1 MKLRKLLAMF
11 IIIIALVLLGE
22 TKSQAS
28 LHLKNLDFQ
37 VQINDDGSMNVVE
50 TWDIKVSDTN
60 TLYKTFIKDD
70 TKYSSIM
77 DVSVKDITKGENNIF
92 NSASKWEYH
101 LPKGYFFAGTNNK
114 GENEIAW
121 GVSIESTTRKQYLIS
136 YRVNDVITKY
146 NDCAELYWQFLGNE
160 FEISANKITGT
171 IKLPAKVQHL
181 EDLKVWGHTKYL
193 NGEVKV
199 VSSDTVEFNLN
210 NYKSKN
216 YVEVRL
222 AMPTYLF
229 EKVSSENISQEEKL
243 DDIIKEETE
252 WANEA
257 NARRDR
263 RNKNFKLLILA
274 TILVNTSIGI
284 MFSKKIKK
292 NKQFLEKNPNILPEQ
307 QLEYYRE
314 LPDKEETPLEAVF
327 ILKTGYKQS
336 CLPNVFS
343 ATILNFAL
351 KGYIRIEQEGKTI
364 KILLNKIKTDELT
377 GDEKKVLEILRAASN
392 NNELTMAELEKYI
405 KNYPSK
411 LMNLNSTFEKVSKT
425 QASEKGKFDTNRF
438 NKQIVYAEKNVGYI
452 FILIIIIIASI
463 FTIGYAYKNVQGM
476 LITCTIISLA
486 FFIVVTIIN
495 LILNMKIT
503 TSFNGFTQK
512 GINEQ
517 EQWKAFKKYMED
529 FSYLDEKEV
538 PELVLWEKYLVYAT
552 AFGIADK
559 VLKQLKVKYPELNN
573 QDTIS
578 NMVLFNAMYNAN
590 GLNANFINSIST
602 STSRMYSSTYSSGS
616 GSGGG
621 FSGGGG
627 FGGRWRWPEAEDNK
641 IYLKKASL
649 SNSPFCTTRIK
660 NIFPKTTWQENTKW
674 YILVV

>member
-1 MKLRKLLAMF
+1 MF
-11 IIIIALVLLGE
+11 VIIIALVLLGE
-22 TKSQAS
+22 TKSQAG
-28 LHLKNLDFQ
+28 LYLKSLDFDARL
-37 VQINDDGSMNVVE
+37 NEDGSMDVVE
-50 TWDIKVSDTN
+50 TWDINVSETN
-60 TLYKTFIKDD
+60 TLYKTFNKDSS
-70 TKYSSIM
+70 KYSSLTNF
-77 DVSVKDITKGENNIF
+77 SVKEITGGMNKNFARSNT
-92 NSASKWEYH
+92 WEYH
-101 LPKGYFFAGTNNK
+101 LPKDYYFGGTNNEGK
-114 GENEIAW
+114 YEISW
-121 GVSIESTTRKQYLIS
+121 GVSINSSSRKQYKIS
-136 YRVNDVITKY
+136 YTVNDAVHKY
-146 NDCAELYWQFLGNE
+146 ADCAELYWQFVGSD
-160 FEISANKITGT
+160 FEVSADSITGT
-171 IKLPAKVQHL
+171 ITLPTNVASK
-181 EDLKVWGHTKYL
+181 EDIRVWGHTKYL
-193 NGEVKV
+193 NGEINVTKL
-199 VSSDTVEFNLN
+199 DTVEFTVN
-210 NYKSKN
+210 NYQSGN
-216 YVEVRL
+216 YVEARL

-229 EKVSSENISQEEKL
+229 GEAQIKSNTNKL
-243 DDIIKEETE
+243 DSIIAEETK

-364 KILLNKIKTDELT
+364 KILLNKIKTEELT

-463 FTIGYAYKNVQGM
+463 LTIGYAYKNVQGM

-495 LILNMKIT
+495 LILNIKIT

-529 FSYLDEKEV
+529 FSYLNEKEV

-552 AFGIADK
+552 AFGIAGK

-602 STSRMYSSTYSSGS
+602 STSRMYSSTYSSGT
-616 GSGGG
+616 GGGGG

-627 FGGRWRWPEAEDNK
+627 FGGRWWRPEAEDK
-641 IYLKKASL
+641 IKL
-649 SNSPFCTTRIK
+649 
-660 NIFPKTTWQENTKW
+660 PK
-674 YILVV
+674 

>member
-171 IKLPAKVQHL
+171 IKLPANVQHL

-222 AMPTYLF
+222 TMPTYLF

-602 STSRMYSSTYSSGS
+602 STSRMYSSTYSSGT
-616 GSGGG
+616 GGGGG

-627 FGGRWRWPEAEDNK
+627 FGGRWWRPEAEDN
-641 IYLKKASL
+641 
-649 SNSPFCTTRIK
+649 IK
-660 NIFPKTTWQENTKW
+660 YTLIENKNDF
-674 YILVV
+674 YSVFAL

>member
-1 MKLRKLLAMF
+1 MKLRKLLTMF
-11 IIIIALVLLGE
+11 VIIIALVLLGE
-22 TKSQAS
+22 TKSQAG
-28 LHLKNLDFQ
+28 LYLKSLDFDARL
-37 VQINDDGSMNVVE
+37 NEDGSMDVVE
-50 TWDIKVSDTN
+50 TWDINVSETN
-60 TLYKTFIKDD
+60 TLYKTFNKDSS
-70 TKYSSIM
+70 KYSSLTNF
-77 DVSVKDITKGENNIF
+77 SVKEITGGMNKNFARSNT
-92 NSASKWEYH
+92 WEYH
-101 LPKGYFFAGTNNK
+101 LPKDYYFGGTNNEGK
-114 GENEIAW
+114 YEISW
-121 GVSIESTTRKQYLIS
+121 GVSINSSSRKQYKIS
-136 YRVNDVITKY
+136 YTVNDAVHKY
-146 NDCAELYWQFLGNE
+146 ADCAELYWQFVGSD
-160 FEISANKITGT
+160 FEVSADSITGT
-171 IKLPAKVQHL
+171 ITLPTNVASK
-181 EDLKVWGHTKYL
+181 EDIRVWGHTKYL
-193 NGEVKV
+193 NGEINVTKL
-199 VSSDTVEFNLN
+199 DTVEFTVN
-210 NYKSKN
+210 NYQSGN
-216 YVEVRL
+216 YVEARL
-222 AMPTYLF
+222 AMPTYLLG
-229 EKVSSENISQEEKL
+229 EAQIKSNTNKL
-243 DDIIKEETE
+243 DSIIAEETK

-495 LILNMKIT
+495 LILNIKIT

-529 FSYLDEKEV
+529 FSYLNEKEV

-552 AFGIADK
+552 AFGIAGK

-602 STSRMYSSTYSSGS
+602 STSRMYSSTYSSGT
-616 GSGGG
+616 GGGGG

-627 FGGRWRWPEAEDNK
+627 FGGRWWRPEAEDK
-641 IYLKKASL
+641 IKL
-649 SNSPFCTTRIK
+649 
-660 NIFPKTTWQENTKW
+660 PK
-674 YILVV
+674 

>member
-11 IIIIALVLLGE
+11 IIIISLVLLGE

-146 NDCAELYWQFLGNE
+146 NDCAELYWQFVGNE

-171 IKLPAKVQHL
+171 IKLPANVQHL

-222 AMPTYLF
+222 TMPTYLF
-229 EKVSSENISQEEKL
+229 ENISSENISQEEKL

-660 NIFPKTTWQENTKW
+660 NIFPKTT
-674 YILVV
+674 

>member
-1 MKLRKLLAMF
+1 MKLKRILLIF
-11 IIIIALVLLGE
+11 VLALVLILLGE
-22 TKSQAS
+22 TRSEAS
-28 LHLKNLDFQ
+28 LYLDNLDFQ

-171 IKLPAKVQHL
+171 IKLPANVQHL
-181 EDLKVWGHTKYL
+181 ENLKVWGHTKYL

-578 NMVLFNAMYNAN
+578 NMVLFNAMYNAK

-627 FGGRWRWPEAEDNK
+627 FGGRRRRPEAEDNK

-649 SNSPFCTTRIK
+649 SNSPFCTLNGLEK
-660 NIFPKTTWQENTKW
+660 
-674 YILVV
+674 YINLMYNNKV

>member
-1 MKLRKLLAMF
+1 MKLRKLLTMF
-11 IIIIALVLLGE
+11 VIIIALVLLGE
-22 TKSQAS
+22 TKSQAG
-28 LHLKNLDFQ
+28 LYLKSLDFDARL
-37 VQINDDGSMNVVE
+37 NEDGSMDVVE
-50 TWDIKVSDTN
+50 TWDINVSETN
-60 TLYKTFIKDD
+60 TLYKTFNKDSS
-70 TKYSSIM
+70 KYSSLTNF
-77 DVSVKDITKGENNIF
+77 SVKEITGGMNKNFARSNT
-92 NSASKWEYH
+92 WEYH
-101 LPKGYFFAGTNNK
+101 LPKDYYFGGTNNEGK
-114 GENEIAW
+114 YEISW
-121 GVSIESTTRKQYLIS
+121 GVSINSSSRKQYKIS
-136 YRVNDVITKY
+136 YTVNDAVHKY
-146 NDCAELYWQFLGNE
+146 ADCAELYWQFVGSD
-160 FEISANKITGT
+160 FEVSADSITGT
-171 IKLPAKVQHL
+171 ITLPTNVASK
-181 EDLKVWGHTKYL
+181 EDIRVWGHTKYL
-193 NGEVKV
+193 NGEINVTKL
-199 VSSDTVEFNLN
+199 DTVEFTVN
-210 NYKSKN
+210 NYQSGN
-216 YVEVRL
+216 YVEARL
-222 AMPTYLF
+222 AMPTYLLG
-229 EKVSSENISQEEKL
+229 EAQIKSNTNKL
-243 DDIIKEETE
+243 DSIIAEETK

-463 FTIGYAYKNVQGM
+463 LTIGYAYKNVQGM

-495 LILNMKIT
+495 LILNIKIT

-529 FSYLDEKEV
+529 FSYLNEKEV

-552 AFGIADK
+552 AFGIAGK

-602 STSRMYSSTYSSGS
+602 STSRMYSSTYSSGT
-616 GSGGG
+616 GGGGG

-627 FGGRWRWPEAEDNK
+627 FGGRWWRPEAEDK
-641 IYLKKASL
+641 IKL
-649 SNSPFCTTRIK
+649 
-660 NIFPKTTWQENTKW
+660 PK
-674 YILVV
+674 

>member
-146 NDCAELYWQFLGNE
+146 NDCAELYWQFVGNE

-171 IKLPAKVQHL
+171 IKLPANVQHL

-222 AMPTYLF
+222 TMPTYLF
-229 EKVSSENISQEEKL
+229 ENISSENISQEEKL

-602 STSRMYSSTYSSGS
+602 STSRMYSTTYSSGS

-660 NIFPKTTWQENTKW
+660 NIFPKTT
-674 YILVV
+674 

>member
-1 MKLRKLLAMF
+1 MKLKKILTGF
-11 IIIIALVLLGE
+11 IITITLILLNSTSSE
-22 TKSQAS
+22 AS
-28 LHLKNLDFQ
+28 LHLKNLDFTA
-37 VQINDDGSMNVVE
+37 QINEDGSMDVVE
-50 TWDIKVSDTN
+50 TWDVNVSDTN
-60 TLYKTFIKDD
+60 TLYKTFKIDK
-70 TKYSSIM
+70 TKYSGISN
-77 DVSVKDITKGENNIF
+77 VFVQDITSGTNKNFKKSDI
-92 NSASKWEYH
+92 WQYH
-101 LPKGYFFAGTNNK
+101 LDKGHYFGGINNNN
-114 GENEIAW
+114 EYEIAW
-121 GVSIESTTRKQYLIS
+121 GVSIDTTTRKQYLIR
-136 YRVNDVITKY
+136 YTVKDVIKKY
-146 NDCAELYWQFLGNE
+146 NDCAELYWQFVGSE
-160 FEISANKITGT
+160 FEISADSITGI
-171 IKLPAKVQHL
+171 IKLPNKVSDKD
-181 EDLKVWGHTKYL
+181 ELKVWGHTKYL
-193 NGEVKV
+193 NGEIYVT
-199 VSSDTVEFNLN
+199 DLDIVEFNVN
-210 NYKSKN
+210 KYKSGN
-216 YVEVRL
+216 FVEVRI
-222 AMPTYLF
+222 AMPTYVMSKL
-229 EKVSSENISQEEKL
+229 ENTSNINKIDS
-243 DDIIKEETE
+243 IIEQETE

-364 KILLNKIKTDELT
+364 KILLNKIKTDELM

-452 FILIIIIIASI
+452 FLLIIIITASI
-463 FTIGYAYKNVQGM
+463 FTIGYAYKNVQSM

-495 LILNMKIT
+495 LILNIKIT

-529 FSYLDEKEV
+529 FSYLNEKEV
-538 PELVLWEKYLVYAT
+538 PQLVLWEKYLVFAT

-559 VLKQLKVKYPELNN
+559 VLKQLKVKYPELNDP
-573 QDTIS
+573 DTIHS
-578 NMVLFNAMYNAN
+578 MILFNSMYNSN
-590 GLNANFINSIST
+590 GFNTKFINSIKT

-616 GSGGG
+616 GGGGG
-621 FSGGGG
+621 FSGGGRRRRSVEVAG
-627 FGGRWRWPEAEDNK
+627 GGR
-641 IYLKKASL
+641 
-649 SNSPFCTTRIK
+649 
-660 NIFPKTTWQENTKW
+660 
-674 YILVV
+674 

>member
-1 MKLRKLLAMF
+1 MKLKKILIGF
-11 IIIIALVLLGE
+11 IITITLILLNATSSE
-22 TKSQAS
+22 AS
-28 LHLKNLDFQ
+28 LHLKNLDFTA
-37 VQINDDGSMNVVE
+37 QINEDGSMDVVE
-50 TWDIKVSDTN
+50 TWDINISDTN
-60 TLYKTFIKDD
+60 TLYKTFKIDK
-70 TKYSSIM
+70 TKYSGISNIF
-77 DVSVKDITKGENNIF
+77 VQDITSGTNKNFKKSDIW
-92 NSASKWEYH
+92 KYH
-101 LPKGYFFAGTNNK
+101 LDKGHYFGGINNNN
-114 GENEIAW
+114 EYEIAW
-121 GVSIESTTRKQYLIS
+121 GVSIDTTTRKQYLIR
-136 YRVNDVITKY
+136 YTVKDVIKKY
-146 NDCAELYWQFLGNE
+146 NDCAELYWQFVGSE
-160 FEISANKITGT
+160 FEISADSITGI
-171 IKLPAKVQHL
+171 IKLPNKVSDKD
-181 EDLKVWGHTKYL
+181 ELKVWGHTEYL
-193 NGEVKV
+193 NGEIYVT
-199 VSSDTVEFNLN
+199 DLDIVEFNVN
-210 NYKSKN
+210 KYKSGN
-216 YVEVRL
+216 FVEVRI

-452 FILIIIIIASI
+452 FLLIIIITASI
-463 FTIGYAYKNVQGM
+463 FTIGYAYKNVQSM

-495 LILNMKIT
+495 LILNIKIT

-529 FSYLDEKEV
+529 FSYLNEKEV
-538 PELVLWEKYLVYAT
+538 PQLVLWEKYLVFAT

-559 VLKQLKVKYPELNN
+559 VLKQLKVKYPELNDP
-573 QDTIS
+573 DTIHS
-578 NMVLFNAMYNAN
+578 MILFNSMYNSN
-590 GLNANFINSIST
+590 GFNTKFINSIKT

-616 GSGGG
+616 GGGGG
-621 FSGGGG
+621 FSGGGRRWRSVEVAG
-627 FGGRWRWPEAEDNK
+627 GGR
-641 IYLKKASL
+641 
-649 SNSPFCTTRIK
+649 
-660 NIFPKTTWQENTKW
+660 
-674 YILVV
+674 

>member
-1 MKLRKLLAMF
+1 MKLKKILTGF
-11 IIIIALVLLGE
+11 IITITLILLNATSSE
-22 TKSQAS
+22 AS
-28 LHLKNLDFQ
+28 LHLKNLDFTA
-37 VQINDDGSMNVVE
+37 QINEDGSMDVVE
-50 TWDIKVSDTN
+50 TWDVNVSDTN
-60 TLYKTFIKDD
+60 TLYKTFKIDK
-70 TKYSSIM
+70 TKYSGISN
-77 DVSVKDITKGENNIF
+77 VFVQDITSGTNKNFKKSDI
-92 NSASKWEYH
+92 WQYH
-101 LPKGYFFAGTNNK
+101 LDKGHYFGGINNNN
-114 GENEIAW
+114 EYEIAW
-121 GVSIESTTRKQYLIS
+121 GVSIDTTTRKQYLIS
-136 YRVNDVITKY
+136 YTVKDVIKKY
-146 NDCAELYWQFLGNE
+146 NDCAELYWQFVGSE
-160 FEISANKITGT
+160 FEISADSITGI
-171 IKLPAKVQHL
+171 IKLPNKVSNKD
-181 EDLKVWGHTKYL
+181 ELKVWGHTEYL
-193 NGEVKV
+193 NGEIYVT
-199 VSSDTVEFNLN
+199 DLDIVEFNVN
-210 NYKSKN
+210 KYKSGN
-216 YVEVRL
+216 FVEVRI

-452 FILIIIIIASI
+452 FLLIIIITASI
-463 FTIGYAYKNVQGM
+463 FTIGYAYKNVQSM

-495 LILNMKIT
+495 LILNIKIT

-529 FSYLDEKEV
+529 FSYLNEKEV
-538 PELVLWEKYLVYAT
+538 PQLVLWEKYLVFAT

-559 VLKQLKVKYPELNN
+559 VLKQLKVKYPELNDP
-573 QDTIS
+573 DTIHS
-578 NMVLFNAMYNAN
+578 MILFNSMYSSN
-590 GLNANFINSIST
+590 GFNTGFINSISS

-616 GSGGG
+616 GGGGG

-627 FGGRWRWPEAEDNK
+627 FGGGGGGRRWK
-641 IYLKKASL
+641 IIHR
-649 SNSPFCTTRIK
+649 TRFFK
-660 NIFPKTTWQENTKW
+660 RTERDFSKD
-674 YILVV
+674 IL

>member
-1 MKLRKLLAMF
+1 MKLKKILTGF
-11 IIIIALVLLGE
+11 IITITLILLNATSSE
-22 TKSQAS
+22 AS
-28 LHLKNLDFQ
+28 LHLKNLDFTA
-37 VQINDDGSMNVVE
+37 QINEDGSMDVVE
-50 TWDIKVSDTN
+50 TWDINISDTN
-60 TLYKTFIKDD
+60 TLYKTFKIDK
-70 TKYSSIM
+70 TKYSGISNIF
-77 DVSVKDITKGENNIF
+77 VQDITSGTNKNFKKSDI
-92 NSASKWEYH
+92 WQYH
-101 LPKGYFFAGTNNK
+101 LDKGHYFGGINNNN
-114 GENEIAW
+114 EYEIAW
-121 GVSIESTTRKQYLIS
+121 GVSIDTTTRKQYLIR
-136 YRVNDVITKY
+136 YTVKDVIKKY
-146 NDCAELYWQFLGNE
+146 NDCAELYWQFVGSE
-160 FEISANKITGT
+160 FEISADSITGI
-171 IKLPAKVQHL
+171 IKLPNKVSNKD
-181 EDLKVWGHTKYL
+181 ELKVWGHTEYL
-193 NGEVKV
+193 NGEIYVT
-199 VSSDTVEFNLN
+199 DLDIVEFNVN
-210 NYKSKN
+210 KYKSGN
-216 YVEVRL
+216 FVEVRI
-222 AMPTYLF
+222 AMPTYVMSKL
-229 EKVSSENISQEEKL
+229 ENTSNINKIDSIIEQETK
-243 DDIIKEETE
+243 

-452 FILIIIIIASI
+452 FLLIIIITASI
-463 FTIGYAYKNVQGM
+463 FTIGYAYKNVQSM

-495 LILNMKIT
+495 LILNIKIT

-529 FSYLDEKEV
+529 FSYLNEKEV
-538 PELVLWEKYLVYAT
+538 PQLVLWEKYLVFAT

-559 VLKQLKVKYPELNN
+559 VLKQLKVKYPELNDP
-573 QDTIS
+573 DTIHS
-578 NMVLFNAMYNAN
+578 MILFNSMYSSN
-590 GLNANFINSIST
+590 GFNTGFINSISS

-616 GSGGG
+616 GGGGG

-627 FGGRWRWPEAEDNK
+627 FGGGGGGRRWK
-641 IYLKKASL
+641 ITYR
-649 SNSPFCTTRIK
+649 T
-660 NIFPKTTWQENTKW
+660 
-674 YILVV
+674 

>member
-146 NDCAELYWQFLGNE
+146 NDCAELYWQFVGNE

-171 IKLPAKVQHL
+171 IKLPANVQHL

-222 AMPTYLF
+222 TMPTYLF
-229 EKVSSENISQEEKL
+229 ENISSENISQEEKL

-351 KGYIRIEQEGKTI
+351 KGYVRIEQEGKTI

-425 QASEKGKFDTNRF
+425 QASEKGKFDINKF

-452 FILIIIIIASI
+452 LILIIIIIASI

-495 LILNMKIT
+495 LILNIKIT

-529 FSYLDEKEV
+529 FSYLNEKEV

-552 AFGIADK
+552 AFGIANK

-602 STSRMYSSTYSSGS
+602 STSRMYSSTYSSGT
-616 GSGGG
+616 GGGGG

-627 FGGRWRWPEAEDNK
+627 FGGRWWRPEAEDN
-641 IYLKKASL
+641 
-649 SNSPFCTTRIK
+649 IK
-660 NIFPKTTWQENTKW
+660 YTLIENKNDF
-674 YILVV
+674 YSVFAL

>member
-146 NDCAELYWQFLGNE
+146 NDCAELYWQFVGNE

-171 IKLPAKVQHL
+171 IKLPANVQHL

-199 VSSDTVEFNLN
+199 VSSDTVEFNLD

-222 AMPTYLF
+222 TMPTYLF
-229 EKVSSENISQEEKL
+229 ENISSENISQEEKI

-495 LILNMKIT
+495 LILNIKIT

-529 FSYLDEKEV
+529 FSYLNEKEV

-552 AFGIADK
+552 AFGIANK

-602 STSRMYSSTYSSGS
+602 STSRMYSSTYSSGT
-616 GSGGG
+616 GGGGG

-627 FGGRWRWPEAEDNK
+627 FGGRWWRPEAEDN
-641 IYLKKASL
+641 
-649 SNSPFCTTRIK
+649 IK
-660 NIFPKTTWQENTKW
+660 YTLIENKNDF
-674 YILVV
+674 YSVFAL

>member
-1 MKLRKLLAMF
+1 MKLKKILTGF
-11 IIIIALVLLGE
+11 IITITLILLNATSSE
-22 TKSQAS
+22 AS
-28 LHLKNLDFQ
+28 LHLKNLDFTA
-37 VQINDDGSMNVVE
+37 QINEDGSMDVVE
-50 TWDIKVSDTN
+50 TWDVNVSDTN
-60 TLYKTFIKDD
+60 TLYKTFKIDK
-70 TKYSSIM
+70 TKYSGISN
-77 DVSVKDITKGENNIF
+77 VFVQDITSGTNKNFKKSDIW
-92 NSASKWEYH
+92 KYH
-101 LPKGYFFAGTNNK
+101 LDKGHYFGGINNNN
-114 GENEIAW
+114 EYEIAW
-121 GVSIESTTRKQYLIS
+121 GVSIDTTTRKQYLIR
-136 YRVNDVITKY
+136 YTVKDVIKKY
-146 NDCAELYWQFLGNE
+146 NDCAELYWQIVGSD
-160 FEISANKITGT
+160 FEVSADSITGI
-171 IKLPAKVQHL
+171 IKLPNKVSNKDEL
-181 EDLKVWGHTKYL
+181 RVWGHTEYL
-193 NGEVKV
+193 NGEIYVT
-199 VSSDTVEFNLN
+199 DLDMVEFKVNK
-210 NYKSKN
+210 YKSGN
-216 YVEVRL
+216 FVEIRI
-222 AMPTYLF
+222 AMPTYVMSKL
-229 EKVSSENISQEEKL
+229 ENTSNINKIDS
-243 DDIIKEETE
+243 IIEQETE

-377 GDEKKVLEILRAASN
+377 GDEKKVLEILRATSN

-452 FILIIIIIASI
+452 FLLIIIITASI
-463 FTIGYAYKNVQGM
+463 FTIGYAYKNVQSM

-495 LILNMKIT
+495 LILNIKIT

-529 FSYLDEKEV
+529 FSYLNEKEV
-538 PELVLWEKYLVYAT
+538 PELVLWEKYLVFAT

-559 VLKQLKVKYPELNN
+559 VLKQLKVKYPELNDP
-573 QDTIS
+573 DTIHS
-578 NMVLFNAMYNAN
+578 MILFNSMYSSN
-590 GLNANFINSIST
+590 GFNTGFINSISS

-616 GSGGG
+616 GGGGG

-627 FGGRWRWPEAEDNK
+627 FGGGGGGRRWK
-641 IYLKKASL
+641 ITYR
-649 SNSPFCTTRIK
+649 T
-660 NIFPKTTWQENTKW
+660 
-674 YILVV
+674 

>member
-1 MKLRKLLAMF
+1 MKLKRILLIF
-11 IIIIALVLLGE
+11 VLALVLILLGE
-22 TKSQAS
+22 TRSEAS
-28 LHLKNLDFQ
+28 LYLDNLDFQ

-171 IKLPAKVQHL
+171 IKLPANVQHL
-181 EDLKVWGHTKYL
+181 ENLKVWGHTKYL

-351 KGYIRIEQEGKTI
+351 KGYVRIEQEGKTI

-377 GDEKKVLEILRAASN
+377 RDEKKVLEILRAASN

-452 FILIIIIIASI
+452 FLLIIIITASI
-463 FTIGYAYKNVQGM
+463 FTIGYAYKNVQSM
-476 LITCTIISLA
+476 LIICTIISLA

-495 LILNMKIT
+495 LILNIKIT

-529 FSYLDEKEV
+529 FSYLNEKEV
-538 PELVLWEKYLVYAT
+538 PELVLWEKYLVFAT

-559 VLKQLKVKYPELNN
+559 VLKQLKVKYPELNDP
-573 QDTIS
+573 DTIHS
-578 NMVLFNAMYNAN
+578 MILFNSMYNSN
-590 GLNANFINSIST
+590 GFNTKFINSINT

-627 FGGRWRWPEAEDNK
+627 FGGGGGRPEEEDK
-641 IYLKKASL
+641 HKGRLCIYKVY
-649 SNSPFCTTRIK
+649 K
-660 NIFPKTTWQENTKW
+660 NIAINKERLFKAVP
-674 YILVV
+674 

>member
-146 NDCAELYWQFLGNE
+146 NDCAELYWQFVGNE

-171 IKLPAKVQHL
+171 IKLPANVQHL

-222 AMPTYLF
+222 TMPTYLF
-229 EKVSSENISQEEKL
+229 EKVSSENISQEDKL

-351 KGYIRIEQEGKTI
+351 KGYIKIEQEGKTI

-495 LILNMKIT
+495 LILNIKIT

-529 FSYLDEKEV
+529 FSYLNEKEV

-552 AFGIADK
+552 AFGIANK

-602 STSRMYSSTYSSGS
+602 STSRMYSSTYSSGT
-616 GSGGG
+616 GGGGG

-627 FGGRWRWPEAEDNK
+627 FGGRWWRTEAEDN
-641 IYLKKASL
+641 
-649 SNSPFCTTRIK
+649 IK
-660 NIFPKTTWQENTKW
+660 YTLIENKNDF
-674 YILVV
+674 YSVFAL

>member
-1 MKLRKLLAMF
+1 MKLKKILTGF
-11 IIIIALVLLGE
+11 IITITLILLNSTSSE
-22 TKSQAS
+22 AS
-28 LHLKNLDFQ
+28 LHLKNLDFTA
-37 VQINDDGSMNVVE
+37 QINEDGSMDVVE
-50 TWDIKVSDTN
+50 TWDVNVSDTN
-60 TLYKTFIKDD
+60 TLYKTFKIDK
-70 TKYSSIM
+70 TKYSGISN
-77 DVSVKDITKGENNIF
+77 VFVQDITSGTNKNFKKSDI
-92 NSASKWEYH
+92 WQYH
-101 LPKGYFFAGTNNK
+101 LDKGHYFGGINNNN
-114 GENEIAW
+114 EYEIAW
-121 GVSIESTTRKQYLIS
+121 GVSIDTTTRKQYLIR
-136 YRVNDVITKY
+136 YTVKDVIKKY
-146 NDCAELYWQFLGNE
+146 NDCAELYWQFVGSE
-160 FEISANKITGT
+160 FEISADSITGI
-171 IKLPAKVQHL
+171 IKLPNKVSDKD
-181 EDLKVWGHTKYL
+181 ELKVWGHTEYL
-193 NGEVKV
+193 NGEIYVT
-199 VSSDTVEFNLN
+199 DLDIVEFNVN
-210 NYKSKN
+210 KYKSGN
-216 YVEVRL
+216 FVEVRI
-222 AMPTYLF
+222 AMPTYVMSKL
-229 EKVSSENISQEEKL
+229 ENTSNINKIDSIIEQETK
-243 DDIIKEETE
+243 

-364 KILLNKIKTDELT
+364 KILLNKIKTDELM

-452 FILIIIIIASI
+452 FLLIIIITASI
-463 FTIGYAYKNVQGM
+463 FTIGYAYKNVQSM

-495 LILNMKIT
+495 LILNIKIT

-529 FSYLDEKEV
+529 FSYLNEKEV
-538 PELVLWEKYLVYAT
+538 PQLVLWEKYLVFAT

-559 VLKQLKVKYPELNN
+559 VLKQLKVKYPELNDP
-573 QDTIS
+573 DTIHS
-578 NMVLFNAMYNAN
+578 MILFNSMYSSN
-590 GLNANFINSIST
+590 GFNTGFINSISS

-616 GSGGG
+616 GGGGG
-621 FSGGGG
+621 FSGGGRRRRSVEVAG
-627 FGGRWRWPEAEDNK
+627 GGR
-641 IYLKKASL
+641 
-649 SNSPFCTTRIK
+649 
-660 NIFPKTTWQENTKW
+660 
-674 YILVV
+674 

>member
-1 MKLRKLLAMF
+1 MKLRKLLSMF

-28 LHLKNLDFQ
+28 LHLKNLDFTA
-37 VQINDDGSMNVVE
+37 QINEDGSMDVVE

-60 TLYKTFIKDD
+60 TLYKTFKIDK
-70 TKYSSIM
+70 TKYSGISN
-77 DVSVKDITKGENNIF
+77 VFVQDITSGTNKNFKKSDI
-92 NSASKWEYH
+92 WQYH
-101 LPKGYFFAGTNNK
+101 LDKGHYFGGINNNH
-114 GENEIAW
+114 EYEIAW
-121 GVSIESTTRKQYLIS
+121 GVSISSSSRKQYLIK
-136 YRVNDVITKY
+136 YTVEDVIKKY
-146 NDCAELYWQFLGNE
+146 NDCAELYWQFVGSE
-160 FEISANKITGT
+160 FEISADSITGI
-171 IKLPAKVQHL
+171 IKLPNKVSDKD
-181 EDLKVWGHTKYL
+181 ELKVWGHTEYL
-193 NGEVKV
+193 NGEIYVT
-199 VSSDTVEFNLN
+199 DLDIVEFNVN
-210 NYKSKN
+210 KYKSGN
-216 YVEVRL
+216 FVEVRI

-327 ILKTGYKQS
+327 ILKTGYKQN

-377 GDEKKVLEILRAASN
+377 GDEKKVLGTLRAASN

-452 FILIIIIIASI
+452 FLLIIIITASI
-463 FTIGYAYKNVQGM
+463 FTIGYAYKNVQSM

-495 LILNMKIT
+495 LILNIKIT

-529 FSYLDEKEV
+529 FSYLNEKEV

-552 AFGIADK
+552 AFGIASK
-559 VLKQLKVKYPELNN
+559 VLKQLQVTYPELNN

-578 NMVLFNAMYNAN
+578 NMVLFNAMYNSN
-590 GLNANFINSIST
+590 GFNTGFINSISS

-616 GSGGG
+616 GGGGG
-621 FSGGGG
+621 FSGGGRRRRSVEVAG
-627 FGGRWRWPEAEDNK
+627 GGR
-641 IYLKKASL
+641 
-649 SNSPFCTTRIK
+649 
-660 NIFPKTTWQENTKW
+660 
-674 YILVV
+674 

>member
-1 MKLRKLLAMF
+1 MKLKKILTGF
-11 IIIIALVLLGE
+11 IITITLILLNATSSE
-22 TKSQAS
+22 AS
-28 LHLKNLDFQ
+28 LHLKNLDFTA
-37 VQINDDGSMNVVE
+37 QINEDGSMDVVE
-50 TWDIKVSDTN
+50 TWDINISDTN
-60 TLYKTFIKDD
+60 TLYKTFKIDK
-70 TKYSSIM
+70 TKYSGISNIF
-77 DVSVKDITKGENNIF
+77 VQDITSGTNKNFKKSDIW
-92 NSASKWEYH
+92 KYH
-101 LPKGYFFAGTNNK
+101 LDKGHYFGGINNNN
-114 GENEIAW
+114 EYEIAW
-121 GVSIESTTRKQYLIS
+121 GVSIDTTTRKQYLIR
-136 YRVNDVITKY
+136 YTVKDVIKKY
-146 NDCAELYWQFLGNE
+146 NDCAELYWQFVGSE
-160 FEISANKITGT
+160 FEISADSITGI
-171 IKLPAKVQHL
+171 IKLPNKVSDKD
-181 EDLKVWGHTKYL
+181 ELKVWGHTEYL
-193 NGEVKV
+193 NGEIYVT
-199 VSSDTVEFNLN
+199 DLDIVEFNVN
-210 NYKSKN
+210 KYKSGN
-216 YVEVRL
+216 FVEVRI
-222 AMPTYLF
+222 AMPTYVMSKL
-229 EKVSSENISQEEKL
+229 ENTSNINKIDS
-243 DDIIKEETE
+243 IIEQETE

-274 TILVNTSIGI
+274 TIFVNTSIGI

-364 KILLNKIKTDELT
+364 KILLNKIKTDELM

-452 FILIIIIIASI
+452 FLLIIIITASI
-463 FTIGYAYKNVQGM
+463 FTIGYAYKNVQSM

-495 LILNMKIT
+495 LILNIKIT

-529 FSYLDEKEV
+529 FSYLNEKEV
-538 PELVLWEKYLVYAT
+538 PQLVLWEKYLVFAT

-559 VLKQLKVKYPELNN
+559 VLKQLKVKYPELNDP
-573 QDTIS
+573 DTIHS
-578 NMVLFNAMYNAN
+578 MILFNSMYSSN
-590 GLNANFINSIST
+590 GFNTGFINSISS

-616 GSGGG
+616 GGGGG

-627 FGGRWRWPEAEDNK
+627 FGGGGGGRRWK
-641 IYLKKASL
+641 ITYR
-649 SNSPFCTTRIK
+649 T
-660 NIFPKTTWQENTKW
+660 
-674 YILVV
+674 

>member
-1 MKLRKLLAMF
+1 MKLKKILTGF
-11 IIIIALVLLGE
+11 IITITLILLNSTSSE
-22 TKSQAS
+22 AS
-28 LHLKNLDFQ
+28 LHLKNLDFTA
-37 VQINDDGSMNVVE
+37 QINEDGSMDVVE
-50 TWDIKVSDTN
+50 TWDVNVSDTN
-60 TLYKTFIKDD
+60 TLYKTFKIDK
-70 TKYSSIM
+70 TKYSGISN
-77 DVSVKDITKGENNIF
+77 VFVQDITSGTNKNFKKSDI
-92 NSASKWEYH
+92 WQYH
-101 LPKGYFFAGTNNK
+101 LDKGHYFGGINNNN
-114 GENEIAW
+114 EYEIAW
-121 GVSIESTTRKQYLIS
+121 GVSIDTTTRKQYLIR
-136 YRVNDVITKY
+136 YTVEDVIKKY
-146 NDCAELYWQFLGNE
+146 NDCAELYWQFVGSE
-160 FEISANKITGT
+160 FEISADSITGI
-171 IKLPAKVQHL
+171 IKLPNKVSDKD
-181 EDLKVWGHTKYL
+181 ELKVWGHTEYL
-193 NGEVKV
+193 NGEIYVT
-199 VSSDTVEFNLN
+199 DLDIVEFNVN
-210 NYKSKN
+210 KYKSGN
-216 YVEVRL
+216 FVEVRI

-364 KILLNKIKTDELT
+364 KILLNKIKTDELM

-452 FILIIIIIASI
+452 FLLIIIITASI
-463 FTIGYAYKNVQGM
+463 FTIGYAYKNVQSM

-495 LILNMKIT
+495 LILNIKIT

-529 FSYLDEKEV
+529 FSYLNEKEV
-538 PELVLWEKYLVYAT
+538 PQLVLWEKYLVFAT

-559 VLKQLKVKYPELNN
+559 VLKQLKVKYPELNDP
-573 QDTIS
+573 DTIHS
-578 NMVLFNAMYNAN
+578 MILFNSMYSSN
-590 GLNANFINSIST
+590 GFNTGFINSISS

-616 GSGGG
+616 GGGGG

-627 FGGRWRWPEAEDNK
+627 FGGGGGGRRWK
-641 IYLKKASL
+641 ITYR
-649 SNSPFCTTRIK
+649 T
-660 NIFPKTTWQENTKW
+660 
-674 YILVV
+674 

>member
-1 MKLRKLLAMF
+1 MKLRKLLTMF
-11 IIIIALVLLGE
+11 VIIIALVLLGE
-22 TKSQAS
+22 TKSQAG
-28 LHLKNLDFQ
+28 LYLKSLDFDARL
-37 VQINDDGSMNVVE
+37 NEDGSMDVVE
-50 TWDIKVSDTN
+50 TWDINVSETN
-60 TLYKTFIKDD
+60 TLYKTFNKDSS
-70 TKYSSIM
+70 KYSSLTNF
-77 DVSVKDITKGENNIF
+77 SVKEITGGMNKNFARSNT
-92 NSASKWEYH
+92 WEYH
-101 LPKGYFFAGTNNK
+101 LPKDYYFGGTNNEGK
-114 GENEIAW
+114 YEISW
-121 GVSIESTTRKQYLIS
+121 GVSINSSSRKQYKIS
-136 YRVNDVITKY
+136 YTVNDAVHKY
-146 NDCAELYWQFLGNE
+146 ADCAELYWQFVGSD
-160 FEISANKITGT
+160 FEVSADSITGT
-171 IKLPAKVQHL
+171 ITLPTNVASK
-181 EDLKVWGHTKYL
+181 EDIRVWGHTKYL
-193 NGEVKV
+193 NGEINVTKL
-199 VSSDTVEFNLN
+199 DTVEFTVN
-210 NYKSKN
+210 NYQSGN
-216 YVEVRL
+216 YVEARL
-222 AMPTYLF
+222 AMPTYLLG
-229 EKVSSENISQEEKL
+229 EAQIKSNTNKL
-243 DDIIKEETE
+243 DSIIAEETK

-284 MFSKKIKK
+284 MFAKKIKK

-392 NNELTMAELEKYI
+392 SNELTMAELEKYI

-463 FTIGYAYKNVQGM
+463 LTIGYAYKNVQGM

-495 LILNMKIT
+495 LILNIKIT

-529 FSYLDEKEV
+529 FSYLNEKEV

-552 AFGIADK
+552 AFGIAGK

-602 STSRMYSSTYSSGS
+602 STSRMYSSTYSSGT
-616 GSGGG
+616 GGGGG

-627 FGGRWRWPEAEDNK
+627 FGGRWWRPEAEDK
-641 IYLKKASL
+641 IKL
-649 SNSPFCTTRIK
+649 
-660 NIFPKTTWQENTKW
+660 PK
-674 YILVV
+674 

>member
-1 MKLRKLLAMF
+1 MKLKRILLIFLLA
-11 IIIIALVLLGE
+11 LVLILLGE
-22 TKSQAS
+22 TRSEAS
-28 LHLKNLDFQ
+28 LYLDNLDFQ
-37 VQINDDGSMNVVE
+37 VQINDDGSMDVVE
-50 TWDIKVSDTN
+50 TWDISISETN

-70 TKYSSIM
+70 TKYSGLGN
-77 DVSVKDITKGENNIF
+77 VSVKDITDGQSKTF
-92 NSASKWEYH
+92 YKASEWEYH
-101 LPKGYFFAGTNNK
+101 LPKDYFFAGTNNK
-114 GENEIAW
+114 DENEIAW

-171 IKLPAKVQHL
+171 IKLPANVQHL

-364 KILLNKIKTDELT
+364 KILLNKIKTDELM

-578 NMVLFNAMYNAN
+578 NMVLFNAMYNAK

-660 NIFPKTTWQENTKW
+660 NIFPKTT
-674 YILVV
+674 

>member
-1 MKLRKLLAMF
+1 MKLKKILTGF
-11 IIIIALVLLGE
+11 IITITLILLNSTSSE
-22 TKSQAS
+22 AS
-28 LHLKNLDFQ
+28 LHLKNLDFTA
-37 VQINDDGSMNVVE
+37 QINEDGSMDVVE
-50 TWDIKVSDTN
+50 TWDVNVSDTN
-60 TLYKTFIKDD
+60 TLYKTFKIDK
-70 TKYSSIM
+70 TKYSGISN
-77 DVSVKDITKGENNIF
+77 VFVQDITSGTNKNFKKSDI
-92 NSASKWEYH
+92 WQYH
-101 LPKGYFFAGTNNK
+101 LDKGHYFGGINNSH
-114 GENEIAW
+114 EYEIAW
-121 GVSIESTTRKQYLIS
+121 GVSISSSSRKQYLIK
-136 YRVNDVITKY
+136 YTVEDVIKKY
-146 NDCAELYWQFLGNE
+146 NDCAELYWQFVGSE
-160 FEISANKITGT
+160 FEISADSITGI
-171 IKLPAKVQHL
+171 IKLPNKVSNKD
-181 EDLKVWGHTKYL
+181 ELKVWGHTEYL
-193 NGEVKV
+193 NGEIYVT
-199 VSSDTVEFNLN
+199 DLDIVEFNVN
-210 NYKSKN
+210 KYKSGN
-216 YVEVRL
+216 FVEVRI

-452 FILIIIIIASI
+452 FLLIIIITASI
-463 FTIGYAYKNVQGM
+463 FTIGYAYKNVQSM

-495 LILNMKIT
+495 LILNIKIT

-529 FSYLDEKEV
+529 FSYLNEKEV
-538 PELVLWEKYLVYAT
+538 PQLVLWEKYLVFAT

-559 VLKQLKVKYPELNN
+559 VLKQLKVKYPELNDP
-573 QDTIS
+573 DTIHS
-578 NMVLFNAMYNAN
+578 MILFNSMYSSN
-590 GLNANFINSIST
+590 GFNTGFINSISS

-616 GSGGG
+616 GGGGG

-627 FGGRWRWPEAEDNK
+627 FGGGGGGRRWK
-641 IYLKKASL
+641 ITYR
-649 SNSPFCTTRIK
+649 T
-660 NIFPKTTWQENTKW
+660 
-674 YILVV
+674 

>member
-1 MKLRKLLAMF
+1 MKLKRILLIFLLA
-11 IIIIALVLLGE
+11 LVLILLGE
-22 TKSQAS
+22 TRSEAS
-28 LHLKNLDFQ
+28 LYLDNLDFQ
-37 VQINDDGSMNVVE
+37 VQINDDGSMDVVE
-50 TWDIKVSDTN
+50 TWDISISETN

-70 TKYSSIM
+70 TKYSGLGN
-77 DVSVKDITKGENNIF
+77 VSVKDITDGQSKTF
-92 NSASKWEYH
+92 YKASEWEYH
-101 LPKGYFFAGTNNK
+101 LPKDYFFAGTNNK
-114 GENEIAW
+114 DENEIAW
-121 GVSIESTTRKQYLIS
+121 GVSIDGYTHRKYQIKYTVEDAIHS
-136 YRVNDVITKY
+136 YA
-146 NDCAELYWQFLGNE
+146 DCAELYWQFLGDT
-160 FEISANKITGT
+160 FEVSADKITGI
-171 IKLPAKVQHL
+171 IKLPASVQKL
-181 EDLKVWGHTKYL
+181 EDLRVWGHTKYL
-193 NGEVKV
+193 NGEANIVSHNTVK
-199 VSSDTVEFNLN
+199 FNVD
-210 NYKSKN
+210 NYKSNN
-216 YVEVRL
+216 YVEIRL
-222 AMPTYLF
+222 TMPTYLF

-578 NMVLFNAMYNAN
+578 NMVLFNAMYNAK

-660 NIFPKTTWQENTKW
+660 NIFPKTT
-674 YILVV
+674 

>member
-171 IKLPAKVQHL
+171 IKLPANVQHL

-486 FFIVVTIIN
+486 FFIVVNIIN

-660 NIFPKTTWQENTKW
+660 NIFPKTT
-674 YILVV
+674 

>member
-1 MKLRKLLAMF
+1 MKLKKILTGF
-11 IIIIALVLLGE
+11 IITITLILLNATSSE
-22 TKSQAS
+22 AS
-28 LHLKNLDFQ
+28 LHLKNLDFTA
-37 VQINDDGSMNVVE
+37 QINEDGSMDVVE
-50 TWDIKVSDTN
+50 TWDINISETN
-60 TLYKTFIKDD
+60 TLYKTFKIDK
-70 TKYSSIM
+70 TKYSGISN
-77 DVSVKDITKGENNIF
+77 VFVQDITSGTNKNFKKSDIW
-92 NSASKWEYH
+92 KYH
-101 LPKGYFFAGTNNK
+101 LDKGHYFGGINNNN
-114 GENEIAW
+114 EYEIAW
-121 GVSIESTTRKQYLIS
+121 GVSIDTTTRKQYLIR
-136 YRVNDVITKY
+136 YTVKDVIKKY
-146 NDCAELYWQFLGNE
+146 NDCAELYWQFVGSD
-160 FEISANKITGT
+160 FEVSADSITGI
-171 IKLPAKVQHL
+171 IKLPNKVSNKD
-181 EDLKVWGHTKYL
+181 ELKIWGHTEYL
-193 NGEVKV
+193 NGEIYVTDL
-199 VSSDTVEFNLN
+199 DTVEFKVNK
-210 NYKSKN
+210 YKSGN
-216 YVEVRL
+216 FVEIRI
-222 AMPTYLF
+222 AMPTYVMSKL
-229 EKVSSENISQEEKL
+229 ENTSNINKIDSIIEQETK
-243 DDIIKEETE
+243 

-452 FILIIIIIASI
+452 FLLIIIITASI
-463 FTIGYAYKNVQGM
+463 FTIGYAYKNVQSM
-476 LITCTIISLA
+476 LIICTIISLA

-495 LILNMKIT
+495 LILNIKIT

-529 FSYLDEKEV
+529 FSYLNEKEV
-538 PELVLWEKYLVYAT
+538 PELVLWEKYLVFAT

-559 VLKQLKVKYPELNN
+559 VLKQLKVKYPELNDP
-573 QDTIS
+573 DTIHS
-578 NMVLFNAMYNAN
+578 MILFNSMYNSN
-590 GLNANFINSIST
+590 GFNTKFINSINT

-627 FGGRWRWPEAEDNK
+627 FGGGGGRPEEEDK
-641 IYLKKASL
+641 HKGRLCIYKVY
-649 SNSPFCTTRIK
+649 K
-660 NIFPKTTWQENTKW
+660 NIAINKERLFKAVP
-674 YILVV
+674 

>member
-1 MKLRKLLAMF
+1 MKLKKILTGF
-11 IIIIALVLLGE
+11 IITITLILLNATSSE
-22 TKSQAS
+22 AS
-28 LHLKNLDFQ
+28 LHLKNLDFTA
-37 VQINDDGSMNVVE
+37 QINEDGSMDVVE
-50 TWDIKVSDTN
+50 TWDINISETN
-60 TLYKTFIKDD
+60 TLYKTFKIDK
-70 TKYSSIM
+70 TKYSGISN
-77 DVSVKDITKGENNIF
+77 VFVQDITSGTNKNFKKSDIW
-92 NSASKWEYH
+92 KYH
-101 LPKGYFFAGTNNK
+101 LDKGHYFGGINNNN
-114 GENEIAW
+114 EYEIAW
-121 GVSIESTTRKQYLIS
+121 GVSIDTTTRKQYLIR
-136 YRVNDVITKY
+136 YTVKDVIKKY
-146 NDCAELYWQFLGNE
+146 NDCAELYWQFVGSD
-160 FEISANKITGT
+160 FEVSADSITGI
-171 IKLPAKVQHL
+171 IKLPNKVSNKD
-181 EDLKVWGHTKYL
+181 ELKVWGHTEYL
-193 NGEVKV
+193 NGEIYVT
-199 VSSDTVEFNLN
+199 DLDIVEFNVN
-210 NYKSKN
+210 KYKSGN
-216 YVEVRL
+216 FVEVRI

-351 KGYIRIEQEGKTI
+351 KGYVRIEQEGKTI

-377 GDEKKVLEILRAASN
+377 RDEKKVLEILRAASN

-452 FILIIIIIASI
+452 FLLIIIITASI
-463 FTIGYAYKNVQGM
+463 FTIGYAYKNVQSM
-476 LITCTIISLA
+476 LIICTIISLA

-495 LILNMKIT
+495 LILNIKIT

-529 FSYLDEKEV
+529 FSYLNEKEV
-538 PELVLWEKYLVYAT
+538 PELVLWEKYLVFAT

-559 VLKQLKVKYPELNN
+559 VLKQLKVKYPELNDP
-573 QDTIS
+573 DTIHS
-578 NMVLFNAMYNAN
+578 MILFNSMYNSN
-590 GLNANFINSIST
+590 GFNTKFINSINT

-627 FGGRWRWPEAEDNK
+627 FGGGGGRPEEEDK
-641 IYLKKASL
+641 HKGRLCIYKVY
-649 SNSPFCTTRIK
+649 K
-660 NIFPKTTWQENTKW
+660 NIAINKERLFKAVP
-674 YILVV
+674 

>member
-1 MKLRKLLAMF
+1 MKLRKLLTMF
-11 IIIIALVLLGE
+11 VIIIALVLLGE
-22 TKSQAS
+22 TKSQAG
-28 LHLKNLDFQ
+28 LYLKSLDFDARL
-37 VQINDDGSMNVVE
+37 NEDGSMDVVE
-50 TWDIKVSDTN
+50 TWDINVSETN
-60 TLYKTFIKDD
+60 TLYKTFNKDSS
-70 TKYSSIM
+70 KYSSLTNF
-77 DVSVKDITKGENNIF
+77 SVKEITGGMNKNFARSNT
-92 NSASKWEYH
+92 WEYH
-101 LPKGYFFAGTNNK
+101 LPKDYYFGGTNNEGK
-114 GENEIAW
+114 YEISW
-121 GVSIESTTRKQYLIS
+121 GVSINSSSRKQYKIS
-136 YRVNDVITKY
+136 YTVNDAVHKY
-146 NDCAELYWQFLGNE
+146 ADCAELYWQFVGSD
-160 FEISANKITGT
+160 FEVSADSIIGT
-171 IKLPAKVQHL
+171 ITLPTNVASK
-181 EDLKVWGHTKYL
+181 EDIRVWGHTKYL
-193 NGEVKV
+193 NGEINVTKL
-199 VSSDTVEFNLN
+199 DTVEFTVN
-210 NYKSKN
+210 NYQSGN
-216 YVEVRL
+216 YVEARL

-229 EKVSSENISQEEKL
+229 GEAQIKSNTNKL
-243 DDIIKEETE
+243 DSIIAEETK

-463 FTIGYAYKNVQGM
+463 LTIGYAYKNVQGM

-495 LILNMKIT
+495 LILNIKIT

-529 FSYLDEKEV
+529 FSYLNEKEV

-552 AFGIADK
+552 AFGIAGK

-602 STSRMYSSTYSSGS
+602 STSRMYSSTYSSGT
-616 GSGGG
+616 GGGGG

-627 FGGRWRWPEAEDNK
+627 FGGRWWRPEAEDK
-641 IYLKKASL
+641 IKL
-649 SNSPFCTTRIK
+649 
-660 NIFPKTTWQENTKW
+660 PK
-674 YILVV
+674 

>member
-171 IKLPAKVQHL
+171 IKLPANVQHL

-199 VSSDTVEFNLN
+199 VSSDTIEFNLN

-284 MFSKKIKK
+284 TFSKKIKK

-351 KGYIRIEQEGKTI
+351 KGYIGIEQEGKTI

-578 NMVLFNAMYNAN
+578 NMVLFNAMYNAK

-602 STSRMYSSTYSSGS
+602 STSRMYSSTYSSGT
-616 GSGGG
+616 GAGGG

-660 NIFPKTTWQENTKW
+660 NIFPKTT
-674 YILVV
+674 

>member
-1 MKLRKLLAMF
+1 MKRKGDKMKLRKLLAMF

-171 IKLPAKVQHL
+171 IKLPANVQHL

-229 EKVSSENISQEEKL
+229 ENISSENISQEEKL

-364 KILLNKIKTDELT
+364 KILLNKIKTDELM

-529 FSYLDEKEV
+529 FSYLNEKEV

-578 NMVLFNAMYNAN
+578 NMVLFNAMYNAK

-660 NIFPKTTWQENTKW
+660 NIFPKTT
-674 YILVV
+674 

>member
-578 NMVLFNAMYNAN
+578 NMVLFNAMYNAK

-660 NIFPKTTWQENTKW
+660 NIFPKTTCQENTK
-674 YILVV
+674 

>member
-1 MKLRKLLAMF
+1 MKLKKILTGF
-11 IIIIALVLLGE
+11 IITITLILLNATSSE
-22 TKSQAS
+22 AS
-28 LHLKNLDFQ
+28 LHLKNLDFTA
-37 VQINDDGSMNVVE
+37 QINEDGSMDVVE
-50 TWDIKVSDTN
+50 TWDINISETN
-60 TLYKTFIKDD
+60 TLYKTFKIDK
-70 TKYSSIM
+70 TKYSGISN
-77 DVSVKDITKGENNIF
+77 VFVQDITSGTNKNFKKSDIW
-92 NSASKWEYH
+92 KYH
-101 LPKGYFFAGTNNK
+101 LDKGHYFGGINNNN
-114 GENEIAW
+114 EYEIAW
-121 GVSIESTTRKQYLIS
+121 GVSIDTTTRKQYLIR
-136 YRVNDVITKY
+136 YTVKDVIKKY
-146 NDCAELYWQFLGNE
+146 NDCAELYWQFVGSE
-160 FEISANKITGT
+160 FEISADSITGI
-171 IKLPAKVQHL
+171 IKLPNKVSDKD
-181 EDLKVWGHTKYL
+181 ELKVWGHTEYL
-193 NGEVKV
+193 NGEIYVTDL
-199 VSSDTVEFNLN
+199 DTVEFKVNK
-210 NYKSKN
+210 YKSGN
-216 YVEVRL
+216 FVEVRI
-222 AMPTYLF
+222 AMPTYVMSKL
-229 EKVSSENISQEEKL
+229 ENTSNINKIDSIIEQETK
-243 DDIIKEETE
+243 

-351 KGYIRIEQEGKTI
+351 KGYVRIEQEGKTI

-377 GDEKKVLEILRAASN
+377 RDEKKVLEILRAASN

-452 FILIIIIIASI
+452 FLLIIIITASI
-463 FTIGYAYKNVQGM
+463 FTIGYAYKNVQSM

-495 LILNMKIT
+495 LILNIKIT

-529 FSYLDEKEV
+529 FSYLNEKEV
-538 PELVLWEKYLVYAT
+538 PELVLWEKYLVFAT

-559 VLKQLKVKYPELNN
+559 VLKQLKVKYPELNDP
-573 QDTIS
+573 DTIHS
-578 NMVLFNAMYNAN
+578 MILFNSMYNSN
-590 GLNANFINSIST
+590 GFNTKFINSINT

-627 FGGRWRWPEAEDNK
+627 FGGGGGRPEEEDK
-641 IYLKKASL
+641 HKGRLCIYKVY
-649 SNSPFCTTRIK
+649 K
-660 NIFPKTTWQENTKW
+660 NIAINKERLFKAVP
-674 YILVV
+674 

>member
-146 NDCAELYWQFLGNE
+146 NDCAELYWQFVGNE

-171 IKLPAKVQHL
+171 IKLPANVQHL

-222 AMPTYLF
+222 TMPTYLF
-229 EKVSSENISQEEKL
+229 ENISSENISQEEKI

-351 KGYIRIEQEGKTI
+351 KGYVRIEQEGKTI

-411 LMNLNSTFEKVSKT
+411 LINLNSTFEKVSKT

-495 LILNMKIT
+495 LILNIKIT

-529 FSYLDEKEV
+529 FSYLNEKEV

-552 AFGIADK
+552 AFGIANK

-602 STSRMYSSTYSSGS
+602 STSRMYSSTYSSGT
-616 GSGGG
+616 GGGGG

-627 FGGRWRWPEAEDNK
+627 FGGRWWRPEAEDN
-641 IYLKKASL
+641 
-649 SNSPFCTTRIK
+649 IK
-660 NIFPKTTWQENTKW
+660 YTLIENKNDF
-674 YILVV
+674 YSVFAL